1 MDTYSTVTLLE
12 VLHFFFNFYF
22 FPFRHSF
29 LNKHNYFQH
38 SHICHCPKVI
48 SEQTVSQTEWHVRM
62 ENVSLTG
69 KTTPELTCY
78 TQTQCTNT
86 KNIKKKH
93 FCLALKKKVA
103 VCVFLYKR
111 AKDKRSKRP
120 EFE

>member
-12 VLHFFFNFYF
+12 VIHFFFNFYF

-86 KNIKKKH
+86 KNIKKKT
-93 FCLALKKKVA
+93 FLFGFKKKS
-103 VCVFLYKR
+103 CSLCFSLQK
-111 AKDKRSKRP
+111 SKRQKKQKT
-120 EFE
+120 